1 MATVTGQ
8 LQTYNVGNYIGPLFH
23 LQATETPLL
32 SMIGG
37 LTGGKQT
44 TSPEFTWTT
53 QGNRTPDQRTA
64 AEGADATFE
73 GQDREPHENI
83 TEIHQEGIE
92 VSYTKLAAV
101 GQLADS
107 AFTDI
112 GTDAQKILG
121 NQAVQDEIAHQ
132 TRLRIESV
140 GRDVN
145 YSFHNGTY
153 NRPNDDS
160 DSRGTRGILNAITTN
175 EVDASSADLSKD
187 MIDELLRGMYDDQD
201 APIRMLTMFCRAYNK
216 QRISSIYGYAPQH
229 RNVGGVNIET
239 IETDFG
245 LLGIVLDRDIPKDTV
260 GFYELSVMAPVFLP
274 TPGKGA
280 MFTEPLAQTGSA
292 LKTQLYT
299 DVGLEYGPEQW
310 HGKIINTAT
319 S

>member
-8 LQTYNVGNYIGPLFH
+8 LQTYNVGNYVGPLFH

-32 SMIGG
+32 SSIGG
-37 LTGGKQT
+37 MNGGRQT
-44 TSPEFTWTT
+44 SSPEFTWVT
-53 QGNRTPDQRTA
+53 QGNRSPGQNVA

-83 TEIHQEGIE
+83 TQIHQEGIE
-92 VSYTKLAAV
+92 ISYTKLAAI
-101 GQLADS
+101 GQLADD

-112 GTDAQKILG
+112 DTSAAHILG
-121 NQAVQDEIAHQ
+121 NQAVQDEMAHQ
-132 TRLRIESV
+132 TRLRIEAI
-140 GRDVN
+140 GRDIN
-145 YSFHNGTY
+145 YSFHNGEY
-153 NRPNDDS
+153 NRATSDS
-160 DSRGTRGILNAITTN
+160 DERQTRGILNAISTN
-175 EVDASSADLSKD
+175 EVDMSGDPLSKD
-187 MIDELLRGMYDDQD
+187 AIDELLRDMYDDED
-201 APIRMLTMFCRAYNK
+201 APMRMLTIFCRAFNK
-216 QRISSIYGYAPQH
+216 QRISHIYGYAPQH
-229 RNVGGVNIET
+229 RNLGGLNIET

-245 LLGIVLDRDIPKDTV
+245 LLGVVLDRDIPKDTV

-292 LKTQLYT
+292 LKSQIYT

-310 HGKIINTAT
+310 HGKIVNTAT